1 MGTWETSKVNFD
13 VGMKSEVG
21 ESVSLSLKKWIPGDW
36 LDGWTEKEKD
46 NFGRL
51 FLVHRSS

>member
-21 ESVSLSLKKWIPGDW
+21 ESVSLSLKKWIPWEG
-36 LDGWTEKEKD
+36 
-46 NFGRL
+46 
-51 FLVHRSS
+51 HP